1 MRRRHSRHFL
11 GFALSL
17 PLLSTSLSGQDLRV
31 SAGTIEDRRT
41 TGKFFGGLEV
51 ELKLTGDDLA
61 DAKASRVLLK
71 KAVDETG
78 RDLLPEEKK
87 EPDFQTSGGSDLR
100 ISLKNPARGATA
112 LKEISGEVQLFTPSR
127 DPAATVTV
135 DRLLSRMDKPLSM
148 PALKSQKIELAVVSP
163 KVHRANA
170 AKRNAEFDK
179 EMAKNKAEMEKEL
192 ANASP
197 EDAKALEAIMGLAK
211 AFSGMMDEVGDND
224 LILNV
229 KDADNR
235 LMDVEVTRADG
246 EIISSRGSMSS
257 GELRILHFSEKLPPN
272 AKLRVLV
279 KTKKALVSSPFTLLN
294 VPLP

>member
-1 MRRRHSRHFL
+1 MCRRSSRHFFVL
-11 GFALSL
+11 ALSL
-17 PLLSTSLSGQDLRV
+17 AAIASPLSGQDLRV

-127 DPAATVTV
+127 DPAATVVV

>member
-1 MRRRHSRHFL
+1 MGRLSSRRFL

-17 PLLSTSLSGQDLRV
+17 VAIGTPLSAQDLRV

-78 RDLLPEEKK
+78 RDLLPDEKK
-87 EPDFQTSGGSDLR
+87 VPDFSTSGGSDLKV
-100 ISLKNPARGATA
+100 SLKNPARGATT
-112 LKEISGEVQLFTPSR
+112 LKEISGEVELFTPSR

-135 DRLLSRMDKPLSM
+135 DKLLSRMDKPISM
-148 PALKSQKIELAVVSP
+148 PALRNQKIEVTVVSP
-163 KVHRANA
+163 KAHRANA
-170 AKRNAEFDK
+170 AKRKAEFEK
-179 EMAKNKAEMEKEL
+179 EMAKGKAEMEKEMKG
-192 ANASP
+192 ASA
-197 EDAKALEAIMGLAK
+197 EEAKALEAIMGLAQ

-229 KDADNR
+229 KDADGR
-235 LMDVEVTRADG
+235 LMDVEVVRADG
-246 EIISSRGSMSS
+246 ERISSNGSMSS
-257 GELRILHFSEKLPPN
+257 GELRVMNFSEKLPAD
-272 AKLRVLV
+272 AKLRVFV
-279 KTKKALVSSPFTLLN
+279 KTKKALVSSPFTLSN
-294 VPLP
+294 VSLP

>member
-1 MRRRHSRHFL
+1 MRRRSSRHCFVL
-11 GFALSL
+11 ALSL
-17 PLLSTSLSGQDLRV
+17 AAIASALSGQDLRV

-61 DAKASRVLLK
+61 DAKASRVILK

-87 EPDFQTSGGSDLR
+87 EPDFQTSGSSGLR

-112 LKEISGEVQLFTPSR
+112 IREISGEVQLFTPSR

-148 PALKSQKIELAVVSP
+148 PALRNQKIELAVISP
-163 KVHRANA
+163 KAHRANA

-229 KDADNR
+229 KDEDDR

-246 EIISSRGSMSS
+246 ERISSNGSMSS
-257 GELRILHFSEKLPPN
+257 GELRVLHFSEKLPAD
-272 AKLRVLV
+272 AKLKVLV
-279 KTKKALVSSPFTLLN
+279 KTKKALVSTPFTLSN
-294 VPLP
+294 ISLP